1 MYYVIVSLMMNL
13 NTQLNFMNERI
24 LNMIVFDKFKTGDP
38 IKDSIITTLIL
49 TLITC
54 LFQYAN
60 YYFTQFMYFME
71 DNFNLNIFSIFR
83 KRNIVEYN
91 GKITLSRN
99 FYTQNISQT
108 SVFSDRFRALCEYI
122 VNNIGENNSINVI
135 KEYAIDK
142 IISSNI
148 YHTDKINSGIYMVTQ
163 KDTFLISKELD
174 IYAYIIIKNE
184 SDNKD
189 DGTNNQKKP
198 SDKIENITIQL
209 YSYKNNINV
218 IKMFVDD
225 ITNKYLSSID
235 ECRQHK
241 RYIYTLV
248 KTKFEESP
256 LELWDEV
263 LFSSTRTFDNIFF
276 EGKQNVISKIDFFL
290 NNKDWYYE
298 KGIPYTLGFG
308 LYGPPGTG
316 KTSLIKA
323 VANYTKRNVIIISF
337 KLIKK
342 KTQLDAIFFESR
354 YNEDNRKN
362 SILFDK
368 KIIVFEDIDCI
379 GDIVKDR
386 CKKKTICDDININA
400 NTDNLD
406 NNLLSAS
413 KLIETMAKVEKA
425 KTVELLDEDHCNLIT
440 LDDILNLWDGIRETP
455 GRIMFITSNHY
466 KDLDPALTR
475 PGRIDIP
482 LELTY
487 STRQTISDMYH
498 NLFNEYMSET
508 DLNLINDKYYTPAEV
523 INIYMNEERD
533 KDRFIKRLQK
543 NER

>member
-1 MYYVIVSLMMNL
+1 MMNL

-60 YYFTQFMYFME
+60 YYFTQFMYFIE
-71 DNFNLNIFSIFR
+71 DNFNFNIFFIFR
-83 KRNIVEYN
+83 TRNIVEYN

-99 FYTQNISQT
+99 FYTQHISQT
-108 SVFSDRFRALCEYI
+108 SVFSDRFRALWEYI

-142 IISSNI
+142 IISCNI
-148 YHTDKINSGIYMVTQ
+148 YHTDKINRGIYMVTQ
-163 KDTFLISKELD
+163 KEPFLISKELE
-174 IYAYIIIKNE
+174 IYAYTIIKNE

-189 DGTNNQKKP
+189 DGINNQKKP
-198 SDKIENITIQL
+198 SDRIENITIQL

-218 IKMFVDD
+218 IKMFVED

-235 ECRQHK
+235 ECRENK

-276 EGKQNVISKIDFFL
+276 EGKQNVVSKIDFFL

-323 VANYTKRNVIIISF
+323 VANYTKRNVICISF

-362 SILFDK
+362 SISFDK

-386 CKKKTICDDININA
+386 NRKNKTIYDDNMNIDNI
-400 NTDNLD
+400 TSDNLD

-425 KTVELLDEDHCNLIT
+425 KKVELLDEDHCDLIT

-498 NLFNEYMSET
+498 NLFNEYMLES
-508 DLNLINDKYYTPAEV
+508 DLKLINDKYYTPAEV

-533 KDRFIKRLQK
+533 KVRFVKRLQK
-543 NER
+543 NVK